1 MPAIKEVKVLPH
13 IPVIKSSIK
22 RAELAAKRRQL
33 NAAKRSALRT
43 SVKKAASSI
52 AAGEVDLAKS
62 NLNMAIIDL
71 DKAASQGLIHKNQAA
86 RRKSRL
92 SKKLNALTTAN

>member
-1 MPAIKEVKVLPH
+1 MPVLKEVKVLPH

-22 RAELAAKRRQL
+22 RAELSAKRRQV
-33 NAAKRSALRT
+33 NTAKRSALRT
-43 SVKKAASSI
+43 SLKKAATSI
-52 AAGEVDLAKS
+52 ATGEVELAKA
-62 NLNMAIIDL
+62 NLNAAIIDL

-92 SKKLNALTTAN
+92 TKKLNALTAN